1 MANLTATLREAPME
15 FSRAT
20 PFFYSLPMPDGGEQL
35 FRVEESPMISGDFA
49 QAFPSIKTYAVQ
61 AVDKPIVQGRLTL
74 TPNGF
79 FAAIIVEGKGMMM
92 IRPLDLNNPLLHE
105 VSYDET
111 DLADLTCGFDEI
123 EQYFEP
129 AEIDESNRNSTSN
142 GSTRRT
148 YDMAIVTT
156 GEFHDANGATVPAA
170 TAVVTATMSAI
181 QVIFDRELA
190 VRFNVLTPVIYT
202 NYNTDLFDPASGLTR
217 TQMAAQAVAANFP
230 IGNYDIG
237 HVFHDQDQTPAVHSG
252 GGVAGLGAV
261 CENTSFPGVS
271 GTGPF
276 KAAGWSGSFSNT
288 GNGWVRLAGHEIGHQ
303 FNMQHTFNGNGGSCN
318 GPTVNPNPPPPC
330 IGGNLSVTTAYEIGS
345 GTTIMSYNGICGAGQ
360 NIPSGGVA
368 DNYFHINSL
377 ESAVAYIAGE
387 SCHTAAAT
395 GNTPPVVNANP
406 CGGSYTIPKST
417 PFTLTGSGSDAD
429 GDQVYYCWEQYD
441 EDGFSNDNN
450 LCNDAPTHG
459 FIGATAGASPLA
471 PLFRSFPPTTS
482 PARTFPNISLVTAN
496 SYSSD
501 FEPLPSVARTLNFR
515 LTGRDFNANGG
526 GIHCQALAVTVS
538 AQGPLAVTAPN
549 GGGTLTAGAATNV
562 TWNLNGISFL
572 TNVNIK
578 LSIDGGLT
586 YPYTLASNTPAA
598 DGIENVTIPAGV
610 PNVTTARIKVESA
623 DNTCV
628 VFFDISNSNFSITS
642 NCNASSS
649 NICPISA
656 VTAASGDAALNLGLS
671 QFYGNAITSHTVNIT
686 GADPIVTRAL
696 ASTEGGSTCTTVGTR
711 AYKGFDI
718 AVGATGTYTLNITS
732 PGFVAVSVFTS
743 AGFNVNSPCSSTFFG
758 SNAWDTGGGGASN
771 NSIFSTTMD
780 LTACTLY
787 RIMVYA
793 SASAYG
799 DNTIAFSGPGEVYL
813 NGAGPGG
820 NYGYTYLAV
829 NNANGQ
835 VAAVNASSNFTSLAA
850 GSYTVYGASYKSSG
864 ATPPNNVNP
873 ATWVGLTLAGI
884 LSAGDCVVFSTNSKP
899 VTVTGG
905 ACPPTL
911 AVNGNPI
918 SSGTYLADMDI
929 TSSGTVPNGG
939 NVIFGANTSVEL
951 QANFEVVL
959 GGVFEIVMTGC
970 MP

>member
-1 MANLTATLREAPME
+1 ME
-15 FSRAT
+15 FGRAT
-20 PFFYSLPMPDGGEQL
+20 PFYFNLPMPEGGEEQ
-35 FRVEESPMISGDFA
+35 FRVEESPMISEDFA
-49 QAFPSIKTYAVQ
+49 QAFPAIKTYAVQ
-61 AVDKPIVQGRLTL
+61 AVSNPVVQGRLTL

-105 VSYDET
+105 VVYDEAG
-111 DLADLTCGFDEI
+111 LAGLSCGFDEI

-129 AEIDESNRNSTSN
+129 MEIDESSRNSTSN
-142 GSTRRT
+142 GATRRT

-181 QVIFDRELA
+181 QAIFDRELA
-190 VRFNVLTPVIYT
+190 VRFNVLTPVIFT
-202 NYNTDLFDPASGLTR
+202 NFNTDPFDPASGLSR

-237 HVFHDQDQTPAVHSG
+237 HVFHDQDQAPAVHAG
-252 GGVAGLGAV
+252 GGVAGLGVV
-261 CENTSFPGVS
+261 CENASFAGVS
-271 GTGPF
+271 GTGPL

-288 GNGWVRLAGHEIGHQ
+288 GNSWIRLATHEIGHQ

-330 IGGNLSVTTAYEIGS
+330 FGGNLSVTTAYEIGS
-345 GTTIMSYNGICGAGQ
+345 GTTIMSYNGICGASQ

-377 ESAVAYIAGE
+377 EAAAAYIAGE
-387 SCHTAAAT
+387 TCHTAAAT

-406 CGGSYTIPKST
+406 CGGAYTIPKST
-417 PFTLTGSGSDAD
+417 PFTLTGSATDAD
-429 GDQVYYCWEQYD
+429 GDQVYYSWEQYD

-459 FIGATAGASPLA
+459 FIGATAGASPIA
-471 PLFRSFPPTTS
+471 PLFRSYPPTTS
-482 PARTFPNISLVTAN
+482 PSRTFPNISLVAAN

-526 GIHCQALAVTVS
+526 GIHCQALALTVS

-549 GGGTLTAGAATNV
+549 GGGSLAAGSNTNV
-562 TWNLNGISFL
+562 TWNLNGITFL

-586 YPYTLASNTPAA
+586 YPYILAANTPAA

-610 PNVTTARIKVESA
+610 PNVTTARIRVESA

-628 VFFDISNSNFSITS
+628 VFFDISNSNFTITS
-642 NCNASSS
+642 NCNAPSTE
-649 NICPISA
+649 ISPTTA
-656 VTAASGDAALNLGLS
+656 VNLPAGDPGLNLGLTNNLGSIVTNFAGSITSGDAAGNLVFLNGTPAACATAGNATNYDVYTFSPDVTGSYTFTHTGPFGLVLNLYAAPFTGTNCSNHLGSSATRPSGSGPISLS
-671 QFYGNAITSHTVNIT
+671 SSVAANLTAGTLYVLMVSNF
-686 GADPIVTRAL
+686 GAGTPAL
-696 ASTEGGSTCTTVGTR
+696 PAAYTINFTKPGGS
-711 AYKGFDI
+711 
-718 AVGATGTYTLNITS
+718 NIYNGVIL
-732 PGFVAVSVFTS
+732 P
-743 AGFNVNSPCSSTFFG
+743 AG
-758 SNAWDTGGGGASN
+758 
-771 NSIFSTTMD
+771 
-780 LTACTLY
+780 
-787 RIMVYA
+787 YA
-793 SASAYG
+793 
-799 DNTIAFSGPGEVYL
+799 
-813 NGAGPGG
+813 
-820 NYGYTYLAV
+820 YTYVAV
-829 NNANGQ
+829 NNTNGVIQ
-835 VAAVNASSNFTSLAA
+835 AVSASSNFTSLAA
-850 GSYTVYGASYKSSG
+850 GTYTVYGVAYKSSG
-864 ATPPNNVNP
+864 ATPPNNINP
-873 ATWVGLTLAGI
+873 ATWVGQALGAV
-884 LSAGDCVVFSTNSKP
+884 LSSGDCMVPSSNSRP

-918 SSGTYLADMDI
+918 ANGTYLADMDI

-939 NVIFGANTSVEL
+939 NVVFGANTTIEL

-959 GGVFEIVMTGC
+959 GGVFEIMTTGC